1 MKKQFGNIKGYRTW
15 WMKLPMRKGR
25 FINQVQTYKSHSQ
38 KMTQNGEINFALM
51 EVENRLLN
59 LQMLINQN
67 GTDKDKREAIEVLMR
82 STYNVSKMVFNIATT
97 ATQRLNNL
105 ELDVLH

>member
-1 MKKQFGNIKGYRTW
+1 MELLK
-15 WMKLPMRKGR
+15 RKGR
-25 FINQVQTYKSHSQ
+25 FINQVQIYKSHSL
-38 KMTQNGEINFALM
+38 KMTQNSEMNFALM

-82 STYNVSKMVFNIATT
+82 STYNISKMVFNVSIT
-97 ATQRLNNL
+97 ATQLLNNL
-105 ELDVLH
+105 ELGVLH